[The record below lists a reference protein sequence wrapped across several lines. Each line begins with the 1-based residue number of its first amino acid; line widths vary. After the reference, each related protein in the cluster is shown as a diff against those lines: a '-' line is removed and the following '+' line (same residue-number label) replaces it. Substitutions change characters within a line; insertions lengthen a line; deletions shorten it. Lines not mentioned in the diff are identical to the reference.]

1 MPVDQPAARRTP
13 LRPPPRRGAL
23 SLAPVRLLALR
34 RKAGGQRDV
43 INDFYACMWTISRSP
58 KGHRLAAGRA
68 SLRGRNGRPGKPP
81 QVLEKARN
89 RPGNAIAAQELPGAP
104 WRLCTA
110 PGGRSRPEKPPQPLE
125 NTQNRLGNER
135 GARRSVLATR
145 PKGGAAIRGD
155 LGARPSPGSPRPFGA
170 RDDGAGAGRSRRRA
184 SAPGARP
191 EKSPQPIEK
200 AQNRLGARAR
210 MAAEP
215 SGRGARGA
223 SRPSVVRENW
233 RKALKGLN
241 PRPEIQSPPPRWR
254 RPGETR

>member
-1 MPVDQPAARRTP
+1 MGGIRRGRWPVVRRAPLRDARRTTP
-13 LRPPPRRGAL
+13 AGPSTGRWSEALQRAEPNGGGEAPAPFRPCVSARGRGCW
-23 SLAPVRLLALR
+23 PQVGR
-34 RKAGGQRDV
+34 
-43 INDFYACMWTISRSP
+43 
-58 KGHRLAAGRA
+58 AGRDSESKMA
-68 SLRGRNGRPGKPP
+68 PHL
-81 QVLEKARN
+81 LENTGN

-110 PGGRSRPEKPPQPLE
+110 LGGRSGPEKPPQPLE
-125 NTQNRLGNER
+125 NTQTRLGNER
-135 GARRSVLATR
+135 GAPRSVLATC